1 MPPMANTQRQ
11 ASPVPKWHFPPT
23 GGGVE
28 TIQDS
33 ATTSFRDSPLDKF
46 VREIL
51 QNSTDAHDHNA
62 GPVEV
67 TFAAQEYPT
76 TDFGTEELRVHLE
89 AAWIAAF
96 EEGQESLAEQYQRA
110 YEMLGERTIQ
120 CLNVSDRNTTGL
132 SGDKW
137 DALLIKAGA
146 IRKDGPAPG
155 GGNGIGKNAVFNI
168 SAAKTAFYYTCYQ
181 NGAGRKRHRV
191 EKWMGKSM
199 LTAHLVDGEMRQHI
213 GFYRH
218 VDLSPIEVPHIPEAF
233 RMKTAPGQPNT
244 PPSGTTI
251 TVVGF
256 EPQDDDWPQ
265 EIAKSA
271 AANFFYAIH
280 HDKLI
285 VAVIDADGKET
296 RVDRNTLK
304 NTFALHDQYPDE
316 ENPFSRAHTY
326 YKAIQSQESPESI
339 GMPTPVAGEVS
350 LRMCLDGG
358 PSRTVYINR
367 NGMFI
372 TDSKD
377 SLKNP
382 FHVRMRQHCPAYT
395 NIVTPSDDHTH
406 DYIRGLEPP
415 AHDEIQY
422 NSIRNTAERNAV
434 RATFTSARKQI
445 MDLMNS
451 KIQEDLE
458 STQINLRELSGII
471 GKDADESNNDEGPL
485 EVSTR
490 KQNFQTASAVPIA
503 DDDPPTDDITP
514 EPPEPKDPPVP
525 PVEPPQPRKPRDPVD
540 RPERPAPRNSRPSA
554 IGNVRLVSASNRGAA
569 VLFTTTRPG
578 QVVKLQIAPSGEMES
593 RESALEVI
601 AASEDQSAVV
611 SVHDNTVVVQADD
624 ARRYCVRISTNA
636 NTEKTAL
643 SVRNIV

>member
-1 MPPMANTQRQ
+1 MPPKPKTQRQ
-11 ASPVPKWHFPPT
+11 VASEPKWHFPPT

-76 TDFGTEELRVHLE
+76 TDFGNEGLRVHLE
-89 AAWIAAF
+89 AARIAAF
-96 EEGQESLAEQYQRA
+96 EEGQESIAEQYQRA
-110 YEMLGERTIQ
+110 YEMLSERTIQ
-120 CLNVSDRNTTGL
+120 CLNVSDFNTTGL

-181 NGAGRKRHRV
+181 NGVGRKRHRV

-218 VDLSPIEVPHIPEAF
+218 EDHNPIEVPNIPDAL
-233 RMKTAPGQPNT
+233 RMKTAPGQTNT

-256 EPQDDDWPQ
+256 EPQEDEWPQ

-280 HDKLI
+280 DDKLI
-285 VAVIDADGKET
+285 VIVIDADGKET

-304 NTFALHDQYPDE
+304 NTFALHDQNPDD
-316 ENPFSRAHTY
+316 ENPFSRAHSY
-326 YKAIQSQESPESI
+326 YKAIQNQEEPESI
-339 GMPTPVAGEVS
+339 GVPAPIAGAAS
-350 LRMCLDGG
+350 LRTHLDGG
-358 PSRTVYINR
+358 PSRTAYINR

-382 FHVRMRQHCPAYT
+382 FRVRMRQHCPPYA

-422 NSIRNTAERNAV
+422 NSISNTAERNAV
-434 RATFTSARKQI
+434 RAAFTSARKQI
-445 MDLMNS
+445 MDLMNG
-451 KIQEDLE
+451 KIQEDLV
-458 STQINLRELSGII
+458 STQINLRELAGII
-471 GKDADESNNDEGPL
+471 GKDAAESDNEEGPL
-485 EVSTR
+485 AVHTR
-490 KQNFQTASAVPIA
+490 KQNFQTASAVQIA
-503 DDDPPTDDITP
+503 DDVPPTDDVTP
-514 EPPEPKDPPVP
+514 EPPEPKDPP
-525 PVEPPQPRKPRDPVD
+525 QPREPRESVD
-540 RPERPAPRNSRPSA
+540 RPESPAPRNSRPSA
-554 IGNVRLVSASNRGAA
+554 IGNVRLVSAGNSGAA
-569 VLFTTTRPG
+569 VLFTTTRPD

-593 RESALEVI
+593 RESALAII
-601 AASEDQSAVV
+601 AASEDKAATV
-611 SVHDNTVVVQADD
+611 SIRDNTVEVQAND
-624 ARRYCVRISTNA
+624 ARRYCVRISTDA
-636 NTEKTAL
+636 NTEKAAL
-643 SVRNIV
+643 SVRNVA